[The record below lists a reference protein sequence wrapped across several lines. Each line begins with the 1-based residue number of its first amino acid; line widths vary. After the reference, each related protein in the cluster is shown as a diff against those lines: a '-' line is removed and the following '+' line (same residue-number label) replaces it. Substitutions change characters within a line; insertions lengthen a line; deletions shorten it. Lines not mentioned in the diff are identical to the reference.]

1 MDVDPIQH
9 YIDERIAEVRH
20 QHTLLSQLS
29 DMTEAELAACYC
41 EYMDDL
47 SVALLEGFMEEVYR
61 RGLTLIDLED
71 YCS

>member
-1 MDVDPIQH
+1 MSEHDL
-9 YIDERIAEVRH
+9 DEAIAEVNH
-20 QHTLLSQLS
+20 QHTLLGQLQ

-47 SVALLEGFMEEVYR
+47 SLALLEGFMEEVYR
-61 RGLTLIDLED
+61 RGLSLIDLED